1 MALVKTVKGNVIHF
15 VPNVQQALDVQSRWD
30 ISSLTLEEVSDELVV
45 GHYLILEGLPHCRYR
60 FIEKV
65 DAIGFI
71 ANLRLR
77 VAESKRG
84 DTRRLTSMDQYYDL
98 EMTSKGNRCVLRD
111 LAQVSHPTIELDL
124 AAFKK
129 SIDQCAA
136 AVFQTMLCLFP
147 ELGRRKDI
155 DQLRGILGA
164 AKRR

>member
-1 MALVKTVKGNVIHF
+1 MNGNVILF
-15 VPNVQQALDVQSRWD
+15 APNVQQVLDIRSRTD
-30 ISSLTLEEVSDELVV
+30 ISSLTLEEVMDQLVV
-45 GHYLILEGLPHCRYR
+45 GHYLILEGVPHWRYLV
-60 FIEKV
+60 IEKA

-84 DTRRLTSMDQYYDL
+84 DTCRLTSMDQYYDL
-98 EMTSKGNRCVLRD
+98 EITSKGNRCVLRD
-111 LAQVSHPTIELDL
+111 LAQGSYPAIELDL

-147 ELGRRKDI
+147 ELGSRKDI
-155 DQLRGILGA
+155 DQLRKILDA
-164 AKRR
+164 RR